1 MLKPEDMPIT
11 NEQYAQLKR
20 NERKKK
26 EIKQQLKNNQKA
38 NRGFGYNYKEINY
51 EV

>member
-1 MLKPEDMPIT
+1 MPIT

-20 NERKKK
+20 NERKQK
-26 EIKQQLKNNQKA
+26 EIKQQLKNNQKS